1 MNPPGPVGM
10 NRWNLTPHAWAVSKA
25 TLYLHS
31 MYHVTETLQV
41 LGTQGLAGVGDVS
54 EGGKGRGLTEQ
65 SSCSSHTVPL
75 SDPGSPSP
83 SHKAGL
89 GDPFPAFPNFY
100 PCRDR
105 RMRTASPHRLVLV
118 PVLLSHYLLQG
129 LPL

>member
-1 MNPPGPVGM
+1 
-10 NRWNLTPHAWAVSKA
+10 
-25 TLYLHS
+25 